1 MLQLPTKKI
10 SAIVGWS
17 ALIAAFSIC
26 LGVIALSWPNP
37 RERNRPMEPQLAGCC
52 HADVEK
58 VIFVSGSAEAKRRN
72 GL

>member
-10 SAIVGWS
+10 SAIAGWS

-37 RERNRPMEPQLAGCC
+37 HERNPQVARCC
-52 HADVEK
+52 DMGVEK
-58 VIFVSGSAEAKRRN
+58 VIFISGSAEAKRRG